1 MNIVLTDSQ
10 YEADNVY
17 FMEPIVNT
25 IMENSVFIKI
35 IYSNPTIILN
45 GLYLQLDLKL
55 SSSEIYF
62 KKVKYTYDTGND
74 HNKNM
79 LNKIFNIEN
88 SILDKY
94 STNSNNKKKKSI
106 IYDTLI
112 SGTIKLYPNAQYNDN
127 MTSNTMVTTATKP
140 VLKVSSSTV
149 FILKI
154 SGIWEN
160 MNEYG
165 LTYKIVPSS

>member
-1 MNIVLTDSQ
+1 MNIVLTELQ
-10 YEADNVY
+10 YEADSIY

-25 IMENSVFIKI
+25 IMENSVFIKV
-35 IYSNPTIILN
+35 IYSNPIIILN

-55 SSSEIYF
+55 ISSEIYF
-62 KKVKYTYDTGND
+62 KKVKYTYDVNND
-74 HNKNM
+74 YNKNM

-94 STNSNNKKKKSI
+94 STNSFIKKKKNI
-106 IYDTLI
+106 IWDTLI
-112 SGTIKLYPNAQYNDN
+112 TGAIKLYPNTMYNETNDCN
-127 MTSNTMVTTATKP
+127 AIVNTIPKS
-140 VLKVSSSTV
+140 VSKLNTPNV

-160 MNEYG
+160 TNEYG
-165 LTYKIVPSS
+165 LTYKIIQS

>member
-10 YEADNVY
+10 YEADHIY

-25 IMENSVFIKI
+25 IMENSVFIKV
-35 IYSNPTIILN
+35 IYSNPIIILN

-55 SSSEIYF
+55 ISSEIYF
-62 KKVKYTYDTGND
+62 KKVKYTYDINND
-74 HNKNM
+74 HNRIM

-94 STNSNNKKKKSI
+94 SISSINKKKKNI

-112 SGTIKLYPNAQYNDN
+112 SGAIKLYPNAQYNDEAV
-127 MTSNTMVTTATKP
+127 SNTTTNTVTKS
-140 VLKVSSSTV
+140 VSKVSSSNV

-160 MNEYG
+160 TNEYG
-165 LTYKIVPSS
+165 LTYKIIQS